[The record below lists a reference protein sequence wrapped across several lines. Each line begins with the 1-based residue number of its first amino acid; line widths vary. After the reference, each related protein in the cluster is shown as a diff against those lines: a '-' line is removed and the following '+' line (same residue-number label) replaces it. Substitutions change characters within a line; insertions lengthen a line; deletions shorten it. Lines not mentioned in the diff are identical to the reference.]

1 MDGTTEPDTE
11 YGGLGGVSNPAPP
24 EGLGPKD
31 IDIQPESG
39 PDDYGG
45 LGGLGLV
52 IFYF

>member
-31 IDIQPESG
+31 IGKSNI
-39 PDDYGG
+39 
-45 LGGLGLV
+45 
-52 IFYF
+52 